1 MWRYSAFNKI
11 PKKKKRKYCSSPVS
25 DYKGTFLCGNHIA
38 AWKIVLFVNHFLSH
52 LRDHKTIFQYLGFF
66 TNSSIDWRSFCSEVC
81 LAWFKNQK
89 PIRGEEIG
97 VEIDDTLKKR
107 RIYERGS
114 LKPNVALLQDRASQQ
129 APLCCCPDRRHS

>member
-1 MWRYSAFNKI
+1 M
-11 PKKKKRKYCSSPVS
+11 S

-97 VEIDDTLKKR
+97 VEIDDTLIKR
-107 RIYERGS
+107 RNYERGRVLS
-114 LKPNVALLQDRASQQ
+114 QMWLFCRIERANKRHFVVALTGDIAEKRDKAIFTGVLTKPSRG
-129 APLCCCPDRRHS
+129 L